1 MGSIAKT
8 VVKAAN
14 KIDPITRSIDK
25 QLSKSGLPNA
35 TDLFDPKQPELPAMP
50 TTDPKA
56 EADAAAQQA
65 ALAANAK
72 AAELARQRRAGSV
85 LSGGAPAGS
94 AATSS
99 VLSYGKARLGD

>member
-1 MGSIAKT
+1 MGGIAKKIVQT
-8 VVKAAN
+8 VN

-25 QLSKSGLPNA
+25 KLGKAGLPNA
-35 TDLFDPKQPELPAMP
+35 TDLFDPKEPEVPTTS

-72 AAELARQRRAGSV
+72 ASELARQRRAGSV

-99 VLSYGKARLGD
+99 VLAYGKARLGD